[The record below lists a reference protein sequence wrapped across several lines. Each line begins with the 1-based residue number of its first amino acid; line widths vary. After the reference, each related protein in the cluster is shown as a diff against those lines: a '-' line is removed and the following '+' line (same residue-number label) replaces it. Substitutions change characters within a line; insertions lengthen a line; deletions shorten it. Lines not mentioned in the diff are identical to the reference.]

1 MKTKQN
7 TSSEKR
13 TIIAP
18 SGIILFIVIL
28 FWILGGQKS
37 FAQGVGISEASITAD
52 PSAILELKWTSGPF
66 KGFLAPRLTSA
77 QRNAIAS
84 PANGLLVYDTDTKS
98 YWYWDVVWIAISGG
112 SSILGVANGGTGL
125 SSITANNLLYGN
137 GTSAL
142 SLLSPGGTT
151 GAILMNTDGGAPSWS
166 LLSGLPSTAGILP
179 VANGGTGATSLTNH
193 GVLIGQSTSP
203 VIVTSSGTASQVLT
217 SNGVGTD
224 PSFQAPITIPTSIQV
239 FSSNGTLTKPANVSK
254 VWVKVWG
261 GGGAGRTSNNTN
273 SGGGGGGGAYS
284 EGLVVVT
291 VNVAVTVGAGGSPS
305 GASGG
310 TSSFVGATP
319 ISANGGSGA
328 SGGTPSIGGA
338 GGTVSGLGTIQ
349 VAGGPGGNG

>member
-1 MKTKQN
+1 MKTTQN
-7 TSSEKR
+7 TSSGKR

-37 FAQGVGISEASITAD
+37 FAQGVGISEASITPD
-52 PSAILELKWTSGPF
+52 TWSILELRSNLR
-66 KGFLAPRLTSA
+66 GFLAPRMTTAERTTLGSKPPTA
-77 QRNAIAS
+77 
-84 PANGLLVYDTDTKS
+84 GMLVYDTETKS
-98 YWYWDVVWIAISGG
+98 FWYWDGGWIAISGG

-142 SLLSPGGTT
+142 SLL
-151 GAILMNTDGGAPSWS
+151 AP
-166 LLSGLPSTAGILP
+166 
-179 VANGGTGATSLTNH
+179 GATSLTNH

-203 VIVTSSGTASQVLT
+203 VSVTSSGTASQVLT

-239 FSSNGTLTKPANVSK
+239 FTSNGTWTKPANVSK